1 MKQIQSM
8 HILRSFL
15 WGVLL
20 ALVCPGQGWS
30 LETTE
35 IMIVAN
41 RQSPE
46 GVDLARY
53 YAHQRGIDQT
63 QLLLL
68 NLSTNE
74 TCSRDEYD
82 QQIADPVR
90 DYLAA
95 VNPPRRIRCIV
106 LMYGIP
112 LRVKATGRSD
122 SKSVREFMARQ
133 QVLQKKIENQ
143 GNKETPSY
151 LAIAEELKHIR
162 SQLKVARDTVASVD
176 SELTVVK
183 KADAPVGGWIE
194 NPFYIG
200 FRDRPEAVASEDV
213 LMVSRMDG
221 PTPES
226 VRRIID
232 DTIATEK
239 HGLSGSACFDARWPI
254 DVSAE
259 PSGYKQYDRSIHQ
272 AAKRVQENRNL
283 TVHLDQSPA
292 LFQPGQCPDA
302 ALYCGW
308 YSLAKYVDAF
318 NWQKGAIGYHIASSE
333 CKTLKKK
340 NSQVWCK
347 RMIEE
352 GVCATVGPVAEP
364 YVQAFPMP
372 EVFFG
377 FLSEGI
383 LSLAECYMVS
393 LPFLSWKMVLIGDP
407 LYRPFR
413 ARAIE

>member
-8 HILRSFL
+8 RILRPFL
-15 WGVLL
+15 WAVLL
-20 ALVCPGQGWS
+20 AFVCPEQGFS
-30 LETTE
+30 LDPSE
-35 IMIVAN
+35 IMIIAN
-41 RQSPE
+41 RRSPE
-46 GVDLARY
+46 GIDLARY
-53 YAHQRGIDQT
+53 YAQQRGIDQT
-63 QLLLL
+63 QLLFL
-68 NLSTNE
+68 NLPTKE
-74 TCSRDEYD
+74 TCGRDEYD
-82 QQIADPVR
+82 QRIAEPVR
-90 DYLAA
+90 HYLAA
-95 VNPPRRIRCIV
+95 VKPPKRIRCIV
-106 LMYGIP
+106 LVYGIP
-112 LRVKATGRSD
+112 LRVKASRRAD
-122 SKSVREFMARQ
+122 SKRDREFKARQ
-133 QVLQKKIENQ
+133 QVLLKKIENQ
-143 GNKETPSY
+143 RDKETPSY
-151 LAIAEELKHIR
+151 LAIVEELEHIR

-183 KADAPVGGWIE
+183 KAAAPVAGWIE

-200 FRDRPEAVASEDV
+200 FRDRPEAVAREDV
-213 LMVSRMDG
+213 LMVSRVDG

-226 VRRIID
+226 ARRIID
-232 DTIATEK
+232 DTLATEK
-239 HGLSGSACFDARWPI
+239 QGLVGNAYFDARWPI
-254 DVSAE
+254 DASAKQ
-259 PSGYKQYDRSIHQ
+259 SGYRLYDRSIHQ
-272 AAKRVQENRNL
+272 AARRVQENRNL

-308 YSLAKYVDAF
+308 YSLARYVDAF
-318 NWQKGAIGYHIASSE
+318 SWQKGAIGYHIASSE

-407 LYRPFR
+407 LYRPFM
-413 ARAIE
+413 AGSFE

>member
-1 MKQIQSM
+1 MKLTQSM
-8 HILRSFL
+8 RILRPFL

-20 ALVCPGQGWS
+20 VLVCPPEGLS
-30 LETTE
+30 LSPSE
-35 IMIVAN
+35 IMIIAN
-41 RQSPE
+41 RRSPE

-53 YAHQRGIDQT
+53 YARQRGIDQT

-68 NLSTNE
+68 NLSTKE
-74 TCSRDEYD
+74 TCGRDEYD
-82 QQIADPVR
+82 QRIADPVR
-90 DYLAA
+90 NYLAS

-112 LRVKATGRSD
+112 LRVKSTRRADLTN
-122 SKSVREFMARQ
+122 VREFKARQ
-133 QVLQKKIENQ
+133 QMLQKKIENQ
-143 GNKETPSY
+143 RDEDTPPY
-151 LAIAEELKHIR
+151 LAIAEELEHIR
-162 SQLKVARDTVASVD
+162 GQLKVARDTVASVD

-200 FRDRPEAVASEDV
+200 FRDRFEVVAREDV
-213 LMVSRMDG
+213 LMVSRLDG

-226 VRRIID
+226 VRRMID
-232 DTIATEK
+232 DTLATENQ
-239 HGLSGSACFDARWPI
+239 GLAGSAYFDARWPI
-254 DVSAE
+254 DASAN
-259 PSGYKQYDRSIHQ
+259 PSGYKLYDRSIHQ
-272 AAKRVQENRNL
+272 AARRVQENGRL
-283 TVHLDQSPA
+283 TVNLDQSPA

-318 NWQKGAIGYHIASSE
+318 IWQKGAIGYHIASSE
-333 CKTLKKK
+333 CKTLKKE

-352 GVCATVGPVAEP
+352 GVCATVGPVGEP

-407 LYRPFR
+407 LYRPFM
-413 ARAIE
+413 IGTLD

>member
-1 MKQIQSM
+1 MR
-8 HILRSFL
+8 ILRPFL
-15 WGVLL
+15 WGVLIVF
-20 ALVCPGQGWS
+20 VCPVDGMS
-30 LETTE
+30 LEPTE
-35 IMIVAN
+35 IMIIAN

-46 GVDLARY
+46 GVRLAHY
-53 YAHQRGIDQT
+53 YAQQRGIPQT
-63 QLLLL
+63 HLLLV
-68 NLSTNE
+68 NLSTKE
-74 TCSRDEYD
+74 TCGRDEYN
-82 QQIADPVR
+82 QRIAVPVR
-90 DYLAA
+90 DYLMA
-95 VNPPRRIRCIV
+95 VKPPRRIRCIV
-106 LMYGIP
+106 LVYGIP
-112 LRVKATGRSD
+112 LRVRSTKRD
-122 SKSVREFMARQ
+122 DTKTLGDLKARQ
-133 QVLQKKIENQ
+133 QLLQKRIENQ
-143 GNKETPSY
+143 GEKDTPDY
-151 LAIAEELKHIR
+151 LTIAEELESIR

-176 SELTVVK
+176 SELALVK
-183 KADAPVGGWIE
+183 WADAPVGGWIK

-200 FRDRPEAVASEDV
+200 FRERPETVAREDV
-213 LMVSRMDG
+213 LMVGRLDG
-221 PTPES
+221 PTPAS

-239 HGLSGSACFDARWPI
+239 QGLVGSAYFDARWPI
-254 DVSAE
+254 DSSAMQ
-259 PSGYKQYDRSIHQ
+259 SGYKLYDRSIHE
-272 AAKRVQENRNL
+272 AAKQVQKHRNL
-283 TVHLDQSPA
+283 PVHLDQSPA

-308 YSLAKYVDAF
+308 YSLANYVDAF
-318 NWQKGAIGYHIASSE
+318 QWQKGAIGYHIASSE
-333 CKTLKKK
+333 CTTLKKK

-407 LYRPFR
+407 LYHPFL
-413 ARAIE
+413 ALSSN